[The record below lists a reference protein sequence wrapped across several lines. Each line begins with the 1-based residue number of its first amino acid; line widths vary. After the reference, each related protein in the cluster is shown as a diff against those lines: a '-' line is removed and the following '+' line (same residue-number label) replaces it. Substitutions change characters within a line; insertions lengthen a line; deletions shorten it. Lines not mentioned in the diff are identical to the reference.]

1 MIVRTD
7 AIALHSRKYGDT
19 SRIVVLYTAD
29 LGKTSVVA
37 KGIRKPT
44 SQFGSALETLSHAR
58 VTIYHKP
65 MRDLHTV
72 TAAEVLTPRRVLRS
86 SYDHLSAALSVC
98 ETMMRTQRDE
108 EPNAP
113 LMELLAQG
121 LAAMESSTAPYAMG
135 IFLRLQIAAIMGFGL
150 PDCGP
155 PPDDVACAVRMTDGA
170 LMRAEFAGRD
180 ATIRMATSAYSVIHA
195 TMHDL
200 TALPE
205 QVNEADQLELEAFLS
220 ALFSYHLD
228 KRVVSRTFD
237 VMR

>member
-1 MIVRTD
+1 
-7 AIALHSRKYGDT
+7 
-19 SRIVVLYTAD
+19 
-29 LGKTSVVA
+29 
-37 KGIRKPT
+37 
-44 SQFGSALETLSHAR
+44 
-58 VTIYHKP
+58 
-65 MRDLHTV
+65 
-72 TAAEVLTPRRVLRS
+72 
-86 SYDHLSAALSVC
+86 
-98 ETMMRTQRDE
+98 
-108 EPNAP
+108 
-113 LMELLAQG
+113 
-121 LAAMESSTAPYAMG
+121 
-135 IFLRLQIAAIMGFGL
+135 
-150 PDCGP
+150 
-155 PPDDVACAVRMTDGA
+155 MTDGA